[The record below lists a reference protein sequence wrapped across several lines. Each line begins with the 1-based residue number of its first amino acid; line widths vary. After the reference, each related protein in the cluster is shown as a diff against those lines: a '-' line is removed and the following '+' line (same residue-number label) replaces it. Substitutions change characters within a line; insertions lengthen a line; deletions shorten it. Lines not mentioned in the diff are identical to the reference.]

1 MAVMTIEPVKSQQDQ
16 KSYKRLKLDNGL
28 DVMLIHDPEMEASSS
43 GDADAEMTTDDDH
56 DRDGSSLQVS
66 CGIIYNVV
74 LQFRCNRHMCEAITP
89 CRDPLR
95 RMLRVAMMARH
106 NT

>member
-1 MAVMTIEPVKSQQDQ
+1 MAVMTVEPVKSQQDQ

-43 GDADAEMTTDDDH
+43 GDADADMTTDDEH

-66 CGIIYNVV
+66 CDITHKPVPS
-74 LQFRCNRHMCEAITP
+74 FRCNRHMSETNSLAGH
-89 CRDPLR
+89 L
-95 RMLRVAMMARH
+95 
-106 NT
+106 